1 MSDHLKPLTGV
12 AWLARGSNVALLLAA
27 IFLLLAA
34 GAAFLSYKH
43 YRVHLEHT
51 LASDYATAALFGLM
65 LEAHTKRIIRTMES
79 YANRTRLFEAARQKN
94 AKKAA
99 IHLRE
104 MSSHNPDMD
113 SIVMTDPEGTLW
125 ASHPFRP
132 DVTGKNYS
140 HRDWYAGVRKGWK
153 PYVSDVVLRVTGEK
167 DTAIQIA
174 VPVADDK
181 GRVAGILLNTQ
192 RTRAFSALIKRAP
205 REEGLSYSLVDRRGM
220 TIYSSRYAFERAL
233 APYPFFEAY
242 TKLLSAQVKSFRVS
256 DPTASGAKRYISFAA
271 VSGLGWQVFVG
282 RDQRSLVGAAVPY
295 MLQIGVIALLLFA
308 LSTLSLLYFR
318 KRALTELAMER
329 LVAQQSLLASET
341 RFRELFNNMASGVA
355 LFEAVNDGADFT
367 ISDINP
373 AGRKM
378 TNVADDVAG
387 RGLRE
392 VFGRAEITG
401 FFRVLQEVWQT
412 GLPRDWPVT
421 LYKDNDLKLWM
432 ENYACR
438 LPSGQLVVVFDDVTK
453 QKQASDRMIRQSRL
467 LSAINRLF
475 TETLRAPNAQSVAET
490 CLSVASEL
498 TSSPMG
504 FIGRINADGCLD
516 MYAISH
522 SGWDACRMEP
532 GAAQAAVASMEI
544 RGIWGQVILR
554 AQPLLLNDP
563 AACPERVGLPE
574 GHPPITSFLGA
585 PLADSGKVIGL
596 IALANREGGYTARE
610 QEDLEALALA
620 FAETLRRGQAE
631 DKIRQMNAE
640 LERRIAERTAQLE
653 RLNKHFV
660 NRELKMRE
668 LKARIAELENKDE
681 HCEKPIF

>member
-1 MSDHLKPLTGV
+1 MSDDLKPLTGV
-12 AWLARGSNVALLLAA
+12 AWLARGRNVALLLGA
-27 IFLLLAA
+27 ILLLLSA
-34 GAAFLSYKH
+34 GATFLSYKH

-51 LASDYATAALFGLM
+51 LEGDRATAALFALI
-65 LEAHTKRIIRTMES
+65 LEEHTKRLIRTMES
-79 YANRTRLFEAARQKN
+79 YANRSRLFEAASQKN
-94 AKKAA
+94 VKKAA

-113 SIVMTDPEGTLW
+113 SIVMTDPHGTLW

-132 DVTGKNYS
+132 EVTGKNFS
-140 HRDWYAGVRKGWK
+140 HRDWYLGVRKGWT

-174 VPVADDK
+174 VPVADEQ
-181 GRVAGILLNTQ
+181 GRVVGILLNTQ
-192 RTRAFSALIKRAP
+192 RTRAFSALMERVP
-205 REEGLSYSLVDRRGM
+205 CEEGLSFSVADRRGM
-220 TIYSSRYAFERAL
+220 TLYSSRYAFERAL
-233 APYPFFEAY
+233 APYPFFEMFS
-242 TKLLSAQVKSFRVS
+242 KLPPAKVTSFRVS
-256 DPTASGAKRYISFAA
+256 DPTASGAKRYISFAS
-271 VSGLGWQVFVG
+271 VSGLGWHVFVG
-282 RDQRSLVGAAVPY
+282 RDQRSLMGAAVPY
-295 MLQIGVIALLLFA
+295 VLQIGFIGLLLFA
-308 LSTLSLLYFR
+308 LCALSLLYFR
-318 KRALTELAMER
+318 KRAITELATER
-329 LVAQQSLLASET
+329 LASQQSLMASET

-355 LFEAVNDGADFT
+355 LFEAVNDGEDFT

-378 TNVADDVAG
+378 TNVADDFTG

-392 VFGRAEITG
+392 IFGLAEKTG
-401 FFRVLQEVWQT
+401 FFRGLQEVWQT

-421 LYKDNDLKLWM
+421 LYRDHDLKLWM
-432 ENYACR
+432 ENYICR

-453 QKQASDRMIRQSRL
+453 QKQSSDQIIRQSRL
-467 LSAINRLF
+467 LGAINRLF

-490 CLSVASEL
+490 CLSIASEI

-504 FIGRINADGCLD
+504 FIGRINADGRLE

-532 GAAQAAVASMEI
+532 GAAQAAVTRMEI

-554 AQPLLLNDP
+554 GQTLLVNDP

-574 GHPPITSFLGA
+574 GHPPITAFLGA

-668 LKARIAELENKDE
+668 LKARIVELENKDE